1 MQENIISTL
10 LIVLLCI
17 ISIIIVYIIINELI
31 IIISTFISNK
41 FKRSVK
47 SLLTEEDLSKSSLS
61 FWDDKIYVNRNGYS
75 TIFKKYS
82 IIYPFIIEDEIN
94 EQKILVLRYSD
105 VYKLINKRY
114 KFLKNN

>member
-1 MQENIISTL
+1 MQENITSTL
-10 LIVLLCI
+10 TIMLLLIILSTI
-17 ISIIIVYIIINELI
+17 IFIIFNELI

-47 SLLTEEDLSKSSLS
+47 SLLSEEDLSKSSLN
-61 FWDDKIYVNRNGYS
+61 FWDTDMYVNRNGYS
-75 TIFKKYS
+75 KIFKKKS

-114 KFLKNN
+114 KYLKKS